1 VAQGGKSGH
10 VEIPWI
16 TDSTVYEFRL
26 YSASRPE
33 LPIDSVKARR
43 EIESASA
50 ALSDIADGV
59 TRGNIDPAEPS
70 RFLAVVIPIC
80 LESTEI
86 RNLFQD

>member
-26 YSASRPE
+26 YPASRPE
-33 LPIDSVKARR
+33 LLIDSVKATR

-50 ALSDIADGV
+50 ALSDIADEV
-59 TRGNIDPAEPS
+59 TRGNIDPAAPS
-70 RFLAVVIPIC
+70 RFLAAVMPIC